1 MKAIKFAALGIAV
14 AIFAVTIPVQAQS
27 TKTPSSSGETSSVNG
42 SSLIG
47 IDNRTAQDDFSKFFG
62 AINTGSTLS
71 ESSTPSNTTT
81 PVRFNETLSL
91 PDTSIF
97 LQPARDS
104 MNGNDGV
111 QVQLDLGSLDREPQ
125 K

>member
-14 AIFAVTIPVQAQS
+14 AIIAVTIPVQAQS
-27 TKTPSSSGETSSVNG
+27 TKTPNSLGESSSVNG

-47 IDNRTAQDDFSKFFG
+47 IDNRTAQDDFAKFFG
-62 AINTGSTLS
+62 TINTGSSLS
-71 ESSTPSNTTT
+71 ESSTPGNTAT
-81 PVRFNETLSL
+81 PVGFNETLSL

-97 LQPARDS
+97 FQPARDS
-104 MNGNDGV
+104 MNGNDGAQV
-111 QVQLDLGSLDREPQ
+111 QVDLSNLDRQPE

>member
-14 AIFAVTIPVQAQS
+14 AIIAATIPVQAQS

-47 IDNRTAQDDFSKFFG
+47 IDNRTAQEDFSKFFG
-62 AINTGSTLS
+62 TINTGNTLS
-71 ESSTPSNTTT
+71 ESSTPGNTTT